1 MAALTLAFISGII
14 GECSEPFIYFFQG
27 ELKLK
32 ISKDNKN
39 EILIFLSVT
48 IIVCAGLLLNL
59 IEPLEVK
66 TQDYRFKGA
75 LDQAVSKNIVL
86 IAIDDEDLNKYGKWP
101 LKRSIHGNVIDV
113 LKKAGAA
120 VIGIDIMFSIPSAD
134 SAEDEFLARAIR
146 EAGNVILAYR
156 YNPVSLMVDTKNFK
170 NELEEETICPVFSN
184 VCRDRGFVNID
195 FDYLNPD
202 GVLRNVELFRE
213 FGDSK
218 RFSLPIIVAREFLR
232 FKDPG
237 REFAVQTG
245 KDAIKIGENTVPLF
259 RFNSYS
265 SSGMTAHQCYMI
277 KYNGVF
283 QSGIFPSFTYSEV
296 LEGSIPP
303 DVFKGKVVLI
313 GAQSAALIDVKLSPL
328 GMTPGMYMNAQVID
342 NIIRRDFV
350 WRINR
355 YASSFIIILL
365 GAAAFFYLIKI
376 EPSFKDILALLVYCG
391 TIILLQY
398 LSFVNFRVLFEM
410 VAPLVEIIG
419 IVVTIRFYQLFIK
432 LHLSNISLTI
442 ANKKLEQKVT
452 ELTALYDI
460 SKTIT
465 ATPDTAVL
473 FGVILKKTIDIVG
486 AKCGAIFLID
496 EDDSTLKLR
505 VSENSPPL
513 SIVDFAGAAVKN
525 RKIIIASREADAG
538 TYKELFSDGQNIDT
552 IMCIPLNT
560 YKGELIGVIVLV
572 DKNNDENFVEADIHI
587 TSVIATQAGFAIENA
602 NLYQLAVFDNLTT
615 LYVRRYFIGVM
626 TKEFKRVKRYRGSLS
641 VAMTD
646 IDHFKKFNDTYGHQT
661 GDMVLR
667 EVAMVLKRTVRDT
680 DIAARFGGEEF
691 IVVLPETDK
700 IGALMFAERLR
711 KGVEEHAVASS
722 FGPLKVNVSIG
733 VATYSNIEGEPE
745 KIDFNDS
752 EELIGCADI
761 ALYKSK
767 EGGRNRA
774 TLYTADM
781 KGVKH

>member
-1 MAALTLAFISGII
+1 MTL
-14 GECSEPFIYFFQG
+14 
-27 ELKLK
+27 
-32 ISKDNKN
+32 
-39 EILIFLSVT
+39 
-48 IIVCAGLLLNL
+48 IVCAGLLLNL

-66 TQDYRFKGA
+66 TQDYRFSGA
-75 LDQAVSKNIVL
+75 LDQSISKNIVL
-86 IAIDDEDLNKYGKWP
+86 VAIDDEDLNRYGKWP
-101 LKRSIHGNVIDV
+101 LKRSIHGKVIDA

-120 VIGIDIMFSIPSAD
+120 VVGIDIMFSIPSAD
-134 SAEDEFLARAIR
+134 SAEDDFLARSIK

-156 YNPVSLMVDTKNFK
+156 YNPVSLLVDTKNFK
-170 NELEEETICPVFSN
+170 NELQEDTICVAFLN
-184 VCRDRGFVNID
+184 ACRDRGFVNID

-202 GVLRNVELFRE
+202 GVLRNVELFGE
-213 FGDSK
+213 FEKLK
-218 RFSLPIIVAREFLR
+218 RFSLPLIVAREFLR

-237 REFAVQTG
+237 KEFAIETG
-245 KDAIKIGENTVPLF
+245 KDAIKIGDKTVPLF

-265 SSGMTAHQCYMI
+265 GSGLTDHQCYMI

-296 LEGSIPP
+296 LDGFIPP

-313 GAQSAALIDVKLSPL
+313 GAQSPALIDVKLSPL
-328 GMTPGMYMNAQVID
+328 GMTPGMFMNAQVID
-342 NIIRRDFV
+342 NIIRRDFIH
-350 WRINR
+350 RINR
-355 YASSFIIILL
+355 SASVLIILFL
-365 GAAAFFYLIKI
+365 GAAAFFYLIRT
-376 EPSFKDILALLVYCG
+376 EPSFKDILALFAYCG
-391 TIILLQY
+391 IIVLIQY
-398 LSFVNFRVLFEM
+398 LSFVNLRILFEM

-419 IVVTIRFYQLFIK
+419 VVVAIRFYQLFIK

-442 ANKKLEQKVT
+442 SNKKLEQKVT
-452 ELTALYDI
+452 ELSALYDI

-496 EDDSTLKLR
+496 EDDSVLKMR
-505 VSENSPPL
+505 VSENSPPDT
-513 SIVDFAGAAVKN
+513 IVDFAGAAVKN
-525 RKIIIASREADAG
+525 RKIIIASREADAV
-538 TYKELFSDGQNIDT
+538 TYKELFADGQNIDS

-572 DKNNDENFVEADIHI
+572 DKNNGENFVEADIHI

-615 LYVRRYFIGVM
+615 LYVRRYFLGVM
-626 TKEFKRVKRYRGSLS
+626 SKEFKRVKRYHGHIS

-667 EVAMVLKRTVRDT
+667 EVALVLKRTVRET

-700 IGALMFAERLR
+700 TGALMFAERLR
-711 KGVEEHAVASS
+711 KGVEERVVASS
-722 FGPLKVNVSIG
+722 FGPLRVNISIG
-733 VATYSNIEGEPE
+733 VATYSNVENEQE
-745 KIDFNDS
+745 KLDYNDS

-781 KGVKH
+781 KDAKH